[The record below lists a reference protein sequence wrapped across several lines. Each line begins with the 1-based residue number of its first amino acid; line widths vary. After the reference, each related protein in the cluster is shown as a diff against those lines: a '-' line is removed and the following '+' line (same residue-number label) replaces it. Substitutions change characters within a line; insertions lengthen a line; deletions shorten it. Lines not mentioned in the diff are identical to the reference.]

1 MYDSSSPLTTPSTQ
15 TPVQQPNNFSSINPN
30 ISAQSLYRM
39 DSEKSRTDK
48 LLAKDDIAKIEELI
62 KKDRLEL
69 KDLRNLVYLL
79 AGAEIKLVNF
89 GKSDRI
95 LIGKF
100 LTWIRDLI
108 AIYEVRIKNNDLLL
122 ANEHTTE
129 ETLLASKTISQMLDE
144 YIKYLA
150 ALFLYGTRSSLSLG
164 ATAFSSLN
172 TEKYEYEYNTKAT
185 NVNQE
190 LAQKKK
196 FLGLI

>member
-1 MYDSSSPLTTPSTQ
+1 MDELNQSL
-15 TPVQQPNNFSSINPN
+15 VQQPQQQIQNPPTYSINPN
-30 ISAQSLYRM
+30 ISAQSLYRA

-48 LLAKDDIAKIEELI
+48 LLARDDIAKIEELI

-122 ANEHTTE
+122 GNEKTTD

-164 ATAFSSLN
+164 AHAFSSLN
-172 TEKYEYEYNTKAT
+172 TEKFEYEYNTKAT
-185 NVNQE
+185 NVNQD
-190 LAQKKK
+190 LAQRKK
-196 FLGLI
+196 FMGLI

>member
-1 MYDSSSPLTTPSTQ
+1 MVGELDTITTPNNTQ
-15 TPVQQPNNFSSINPN
+15 SNNYSINPN
-30 ISAQSLYRM
+30 ISSQSLYRM
-39 DSEKSRTDK
+39 DNEKARTDK

-79 AGAEIKLVNF
+79 SGAEIKLVNF

-108 AIYEVRIKNNDLLL
+108 AIYEVRIKDNELLMSNPKTTDETIL
-122 ANEHTTE
+122 A
-129 ETLLASKTISQMLDE
+129 AKTISQMLDE

-172 TEKYEYEYNTKAT
+172 TEKFEYEYNTRAT

-190 LAQKKK
+190 LSQKKK

>member
-1 MYDSSSPLTTPSTQ
+1 
-15 TPVQQPNNFSSINPN
+15 
-30 ISAQSLYRM
+30 M

>member
-1 MYDSSSPLTTPSTQ
+1 MYPEQPTQ
-15 TPVQQPNNFSSINPN
+15 QQPQDNYNSYNINPN
-30 ISAQSLYRM
+30 INNSSLYSR
-39 DSEKSRTDK
+39 DREKARTDK

-62 KKDRLEL
+62 KKDKLEL

-108 AIYEVRIKNNDLLL
+108 AIYEVRIKNNILLWENPKTTHESLL
-122 ANEHTTE
+122 A
-129 ETLLASKTISQMLDE
+129 AKTMSQMLDE

-150 ALFLYGTRSSLSLG
+150 ALLLYGTRSSLSLG

-172 TEKYEYEYNTKAT
+172 TEKYEYEYNTQAT

-190 LAQKKK
+190 LSQKKK
-196 FLGLI
+196 LLGVI

>member
-1 MYDSSSPLTTPSTQ
+1 MNELE
-15 TPVQQPNNFSSINPN
+15 QPTEPYSINPN
-30 ISAQSLYRM
+30 IDSQTLYRT
-39 DSEKSRTDK
+39 DKEKARTDK

-62 KKDRLEL
+62 RKDKLEL

-89 GKSDRI
+89 GKEDRI

-108 AIYEVRIKNNDLLL
+108 AIYEVRIKNNILLH
-122 ANEHTTE
+122 NNTKTTP
-129 ETLLASKTISQMLDE
+129 ETLLAARTISQMLDE
-144 YIKYLA
+144 YIKYCA

-164 ATAFSSLN
+164 AVAFTGLN
-172 TEKYEYEYNTKAT
+172 TEHYEYEYNTKAT

-190 LAQKKK
+190 LTQKKK
-196 FLGLI
+196 LMGLI

>member
-1 MYDSSSPLTTPSTQ
+1 MYDEQQSSPSHNLEVPTEQNS
-15 TPVQQPNNFSSINPN
+15 F
-30 ISAQSLYRM
+30 YRTNR
-39 DSEKSRTDK
+39 ENARTDK
-48 LLAKDDIAKIEELI
+48 LLAKEDIGKIEMLI
-62 KKDRLEL
+62 RKDRLEL
-69 KDLRNLVYLL
+69 SDLRNLVYLL

-89 GKSDRI
+89 GKEDRI

-108 AIYEVRIKNNDLLL
+108 AIYEVRIKNNVILR
-122 ANEHTTE
+122 AKEGTTR
-129 ETLLASKTISQMLDE
+129 ETLLAIKTISQMYDE

-190 LAQKKK
+190 IANKKK
-196 FLGLI
+196 IMGVI

>member
-1 MYDSSSPLTTPSTQ
+1 MDETQLQMPASQTT
-15 TPVQQPNNFSSINPN
+15 QPNFSINPN
-30 ISAQSLYRM
+30 ISAQSLYKM

-89 GKSDRI
+89 GKGDRI

-122 ANEHTTE
+122 ANEKTTA

-150 ALFLYGTRSSLSLG
+150 ALYLYGTRSSLSLG

>member
-1 MYDSSSPLTTPSTQ
+1 MVGELDTITTPNNTQ
-15 TPVQQPNNFSSINPN
+15 SNNYSINPN
-30 ISAQSLYRM
+30 ISSQSLYRM
-39 DSEKSRTDK
+39 DNEKARTDK

-108 AIYEVRIKNNDLLL
+108 AIYEVRIKDNELLMS
-122 ANEHTTE
+122 NSKTTD
-129 ETLLASKTISQMLDE
+129 ETLLAAKTISQMLDE

-172 TEKYEYEYNTKAT
+172 TEKFEYEYNTRAT

-190 LAQKKK
+190 LSQKKK

>member
-1 MYDSSSPLTTPSTQ
+1 
-15 TPVQQPNNFSSINPN
+15 
-30 ISAQSLYRM
+30 
-39 DSEKSRTDK
+39 
-48 LLAKDDIAKIEELI
+48 
-62 KKDRLEL
+62 
-69 KDLRNLVYLL
+69 L

-89 GKSDRI
+89 GKSDRL

-122 ANEHTTE
+122 GNEKTTD

-185 NVNQE
+185 NVNQD
-190 LAQKKK
+190 LAQRKK
-196 FLGLI
+196 FMGLI

>member
-1 MYDSSSPLTTPSTQ
+1 MYD
-15 TPVQQPNNFSSINPN
+15 QQPTQQTSQVQSPSPQSNPFSITPN
-30 ISAQSLYRM
+30 ISAASLYKS
-39 DSEKSRTDK
+39 DFEKSRTDK

-62 KKDRLEL
+62 RKDRLEL

-108 AIYEVRIKNNDLLL
+108 AIYEVRIKNNDLLMSKS
-122 ANEHTTE
+122 ETTD

-185 NVNQE
+185 SINQE

-196 FLGLI
+196 ILGLI

>member
-1 MYDSSSPLTTPSTQ
+1 MYDEQQSSPSHNLEVPTEQNS
-15 TPVQQPNNFSSINPN
+15 F
-30 ISAQSLYRM
+30 YRTNR
-39 DSEKSRTDK
+39 ENARTDK
-48 LLAKDDIAKIEELI
+48 LLAKEDIGKIEMLI
-62 KKDRLEL
+62 RKDRLEL
-69 KDLRNLVYLL
+69 SDLRNLVYLL
-79 AGAEIKLVNF
+79 AGAE
-89 GKSDRI
+89 DRI

-108 AIYEVRIKNNDLLL
+108 AIYEVRIKNNVILR
-122 ANEHTTE
+122 AKEGTTR
-129 ETLLASKTISQMLDE
+129 ETLLAIKTISQMYDE

-190 LAQKKK
+190 IANKKK
-196 FLGLI
+196 IMGVI

>member
-1 MYDSSSPLTTPSTQ
+1 MDEFNPNPQ
-15 TPVQQPNNFSSINPN
+15 QAQQQVQSNPAYSINPN
-30 ISAQSLYRM
+30 ISAQSLYRS

-48 LLAKDDIAKIEELI
+48 LLAKEDIGKIEELI

-122 ANEHTTE
+122 GNEKTTD

-190 LAQKKK
+190 LAAKKK
-196 FLGLI
+196 ILGLI

>member
-1 MYDSSSPLTTPSTQ
+1 MIEDTTSQTYYPPTQ
-15 TPVQQPNNFSSINPN
+15 DAYSINPN
-30 ISAQSLYRM
+30 INTQNLYRP
-39 DSEKSRTDK
+39 DKEKARTDK
-48 LLAKDDIAKIEELI
+48 LLAKDDISKIEELI
-62 KKDRLEL
+62 RKDRLEL

-89 GKSDRI
+89 GKEDRI

-108 AIYEVRIKNNDLLL
+108 AIYEVRIKNNVLLHANPKTTPESLL
-122 ANEHTTE
+122 A
-129 ETLLASKTISQMLDE
+129 AKTISQMLDE

-164 ATAFSSLN
+164 ATAFTSLN

-185 NVNQE
+185 NINQE
-190 LAQKKK
+190 LANKKR
-196 FLGLI
+196 LMGLI

>member
-1 MYDSSSPLTTPSTQ
+1 MDEITSTSSTSNVPQSNSPSNP
-15 TPVQQPNNFSSINPN
+15 FGSINPN

-48 LLAKDDIAKIEELI
+48 LLAKDDIAKIEEII

-122 ANEHTTE
+122 ANEATTP

-150 ALFLYGTRSSLSLG
+150 ALYLYGTRSSLSLG
-164 ATAFSSLN
+164 ASAFTALN
-172 TEKYEYEYNTKAT
+172 TEKYEYEYNTRAT
-185 NVNQE
+185 NINQE

>member
-1 MYDSSSPLTTPSTQ
+1 MNDIQPSQ
-15 TPVQQPNNFSSINPN
+15 DAYSINPN
-30 ISAQSLYRM
+30 INTQNLYRP
-39 DSEKSRTDK
+39 DKEKARTDK
-48 LLAKDDIAKIEELI
+48 LLAKDDISKIEELI
-62 KKDRLEL
+62 RKDRLEL

-89 GKSDRI
+89 GKEDRI

-108 AIYEVRIKNNDLLL
+108 AIYEVRIKNNVLLQANSKTTPESLL
-122 ANEHTTE
+122 A
-129 ETLLASKTISQMLDE
+129 AKTISQMLDE

-164 ATAFSSLN
+164 ATAFTSLN

-185 NVNQE
+185 SINQE
-190 LAQKKK
+190 LANKKR
-196 FLGLI
+196 LMGLI

>member
-1 MYDSSSPLTTPSTQ
+1 MVGELDTITTPNNTQ
-15 TPVQQPNNFSSINPN
+15 SNNYSINPN
-30 ISAQSLYRM
+30 ISSQSLYRM
-39 DSEKSRTDK
+39 DNEKARTDK

-108 AIYEVRIKNNDLLL
+108 AIYEVRIKDNELLMSNPKTTDETIL
-122 ANEHTTE
+122 A
-129 ETLLASKTISQMLDE
+129 AKTISQMLDE

-172 TEKYEYEYNTKAT
+172 TEKFEYEYNTRAT

-190 LAQKKK
+190 LSQKKK

>member
-1 MYDSSSPLTTPSTQ
+1 MVGELDTITTPNNTQ
-15 TPVQQPNNFSSINPN
+15 SNNYSINPN
-30 ISAQSLYRM
+30 ISSQSLYRM
-39 DSEKSRTDK
+39 DNEKARTDK

-108 AIYEVRIKNNDLLL
+108 AIYEVRIKDNELLMSNPKTTNETIL
-122 ANEHTTE
+122 A
-129 ETLLASKTISQMLDE
+129 AKTISQMLDE

-172 TEKYEYEYNTKAT
+172 TEKFEYEYNTRAT

-190 LAQKKK
+190 LSQKKK

>member
-1 MYDSSSPLTTPSTQ
+1 MNDDF
-15 TPVQQPNNFSSINPN
+15 VQPQQSNQQFNVNPN
-30 ISAQSLYRM
+30 IATDSLYRR
-39 DSEKSRTDK
+39 DNEKARTDK
-48 LLAKDDIAKIEELI
+48 LLAKDDIGKIEELI

-79 AGAEIKLVNF
+79 AGAEIKLVNL
-89 GKSDRI
+89 GKEDRI

-122 ANEHTTE
+122 GNEKTTD

-185 NVNQE
+185 NVNQD
-190 LAQKKK
+190 LAQRKK
-196 FLGLI
+196 FMGLI

>member
-1 MYDSSSPLTTPSTQ
+1 MVGELDTITTPNNTQ
-15 TPVQQPNNFSSINPN
+15 SNNYSINPN
-30 ISAQSLYRM
+30 ISSQSLYRM
-39 DSEKSRTDK
+39 DNEKARTDK

-108 AIYEVRIKNNDLLL
+108 AIYEVRIKDNELLMS
-122 ANEHTTE
+122 NPKTTD
-129 ETLLASKTISQMLDE
+129 ETLLAAKTISQMLDE

-172 TEKYEYEYNTKAT
+172 TEKFEYEYNTRAT

-190 LAQKKK
+190 LSQKKK

>member
-1 MYDSSSPLTTPSTQ
+1 MYD
-15 TPVQQPNNFSSINPN
+15 QQPTQQTSQVQSPSPQSNPFSITPN
-30 ISAQSLYRM
+30 ISAASLYKS
-39 DSEKSRTDK
+39 DFEKSRTDK

-62 KKDRLEL
+62 RKDRLEL

-108 AIYEVRIKNNDLLL
+108 AIYEVRIKNNDLLMSKS
-122 ANEHTTE
+122 ETTD

-185 NVNQE
+185 SINQE

-196 FLGLI
+196 ILGWI

>member
-1 MYDSSSPLTTPSTQ
+1 MLGELDTITTPNNTQ
-15 TPVQQPNNFSSINPN
+15 SNNYSINPN
-30 ISAQSLYRM
+30 ISSQSLYRM
-39 DSEKSRTDK
+39 DNEKARTDK

-108 AIYEVRIKNNDLLL
+108 AIYEVRIKDNELLMS
-122 ANEHTTE
+122 NPKTTD
-129 ETLLASKTISQMLDE
+129 ETLLAAKTISQMLDE

-172 TEKYEYEYNTKAT
+172 TEKFEYEYNTRAT

-190 LAQKKK
+190 LSQRKK